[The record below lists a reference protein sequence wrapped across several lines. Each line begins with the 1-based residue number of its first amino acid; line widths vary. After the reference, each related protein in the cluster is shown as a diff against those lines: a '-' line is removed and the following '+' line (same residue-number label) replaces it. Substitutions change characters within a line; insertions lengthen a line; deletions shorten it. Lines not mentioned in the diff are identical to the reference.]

1 MLESRMVVENIIQIG
16 NPILR
21 NKSKKVGDIRSI
33 ETKRVIG
40 NLVDSMRHYNL
51 VGMSAGQ
58 IGEKL
63 RIFVT
68 EVRKTPSRNPKNI
81 DKLRVFINPKIIW
94 FSKKEV
100 IIYEGCGSV
109 ANGNLFGPV
118 KRPEKIKIRAVD
130 ENGKI
135 FKLKTNGLL
144 ARVIQ
149 HEYDHL
155 NGIEFIEKITDMK
168 KVMSRS
174 EYLKMV
180 EKSK

>member
-1 MLESRMVVENIIQIG
+1 MLKSRMVVENVIQIG

-21 NKSKKVGDIRSI
+21 EKSKKVIDVNLE
-33 ETKRVIG
+33 ETKRVII
-40 NLVDSMRHYNL
+40 NLTDSMRHHDL
-51 VGMSAGQ
+51 VGMAAGQ
-58 IGEKL
+58 IGEKI

-68 EVRKTPSRNPKNI
+68 EIRKTPTRDEKTV
-81 DKLRVFINPKIIW
+81 DKLRIFINPKIIW
-94 FSKKEV
+94 FSKKKT

-118 KRPEKIKIRAVD
+118 RRSEKIKIRAL
-130 ENGKI
+130 GKDGKK
-135 FKLKTNGLL
+135 FELKADGLL

-155 NGIEFIEKITDMK
+155 SGIEFIEKITDMK

-174 EYLKMV
+174 EYLCYNH
-180 EKSK
+180 S

>member
-1 MLESRMVVENIIQIG
+1 MVVENVVQIG
-16 NPILR
+16 NPLLKK
-21 NKSKKVGDIRSI
+21 KSKKVSDIKSV
-33 ETKRVIG
+33 ETKRVIE
-40 NLVDSMRHYNL
+40 NLIDSMRNYNL
-51 VGMSAGQ
+51 VGMAAGQ
-58 IGEKL
+58 IGEKI

-68 EVRKTPSRNPKNI
+68 EIRKTSTRDPKSI
-81 DKLRVFINPKIIW
+81 DDLRIFINPKIVW

-118 KRPEKIKIRAVD
+118 KRSEKIKVRATD
-130 ENGKI
+130 ENGKR
-135 FKLKTNGLL
+135 FELKTSGLL

-155 NGIEFIEKITDMK
+155 NGIEFTEKITDIRK
-168 KVMSRS
+168 IMSKS
-174 EYLKMV
+174 EYLKMM